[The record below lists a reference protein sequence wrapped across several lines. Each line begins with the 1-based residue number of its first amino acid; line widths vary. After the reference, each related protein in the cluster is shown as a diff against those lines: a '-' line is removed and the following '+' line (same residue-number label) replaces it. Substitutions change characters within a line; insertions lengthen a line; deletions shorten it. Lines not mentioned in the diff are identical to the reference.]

1 MAVVT
6 PKIIPKKI
14 ANRIELIA
22 KTKVSGKVSEITE
35 FTDLPLF
42 TKDSLKYGVLI
53 TTTDSE
59 TENKETKLYFSLDK

>member
-14 ANRIELIA
+14 ANRIELTA
-22 KTKVSGKVSEITE
+22 KTQVSGKVSEITE

-42 TKDSLKYGVLI
+42 TKDSLK
-53 TTTDSE
+53 
-59 TENKETKLYFSLDK
+59 